1 MLDRKD
7 VYMDS
12 ITAGTILF
20 YGGIVLMGTAVVGA
34 VIAAVI
40 LHVSGKRLKNQLEK
54 EFGRKRH

>member
-1 MLDRKD
+1 
-7 VYMDS
+7 
-12 ITAGTILF
+12 
-20 YGGIVLMGTAVVGA
+20 MGTAVVGA